1 MFRYYAAII
10 MLCFVPPGISQDSGD
25 FEQITVVSNKPTMAY
40 EVAFSVDQ
48 IDAEFIEKTQPKD
61 LTSLLRENLAIDV
74 SNNGGLGQL
83 SSIFLRGSNSNHTLV
98 KVNGIKINPSTAG
111 GASIYNLDTQLISNI
126 EIGHGPLSSLHGSS
140 AIGGAMNVSTF
151 PKERVSDYL
160 IGLNF
165 GPDNYQKKLIKLN
178 HNISQNTFLN
188 FSSSETNTDGFP
200 ALTNSDLDRGYEN
213 NTFIGNFEMI
223 NDFVNLRFS
232 SWFADGRV
240 EYLVFGSP
248 VSQDYENYAHGLEAE
263 NFIENLLSYKIN
275 LSSSKDLIEQNN
287 RNFLGQIDKTDTS
300 RNYFELSLAD
310 IAIFKSPDRHVFGLN
325 IEDEKIEYSS
335 YGTIYNETISTKS
348 FFGSS
353 IFEFSEAELKT
364 SFRNTDHDIYKSNL
378 SWNIELLKGI
388 NRGWKIGILRGSSFR
403 SPVSSELYGFG
414 GNLNL
419 EPEINRST
427 EVSLKRVEDNFDL
440 SLSVFQNDLTN
451 LITFDYQD
459 YVLKNISESSNKG
472 LEIRYRL
479 KTDKWDLS
487 LILKSQR
494 PEDND
499 GNQLLR
505 RSKRSSSLTLTRDF
519 QGILSTLNV
528 SSFGEKVDFGNI
540 KLPSYSLINLSFL
553 KELNRNTSISLRL
566 ENILDKD
573 YYTAASS
580 NDFYLNQDRA
590 LWLRLNH
597 KFGK

>member
-1 MFRYYAAII
+1 M
-10 MLCFVPPGISQDSGD
+10 
-25 FEQITVVSNKPTMAY
+25 
-40 EVAFSVDQ
+40 
-48 IDAEFIEKTQPKD
+48 
-61 LTSLLRENLAIDV
+61 
-74 SNNGGLGQL
+74 
-83 SSIFLRGSNSNHTLV
+83 
-98 KVNGIKINPSTAG
+98 
-111 GASIYNLDTQLISNI
+111 
-126 EIGHGPLSSLHGSS
+126 
-140 AIGGAMNVSTF
+140 
-151 PKERVSDYL
+151 
-160 IGLNF
+160 
-165 GPDNYQKKLIKLN
+165 
-178 HNISQNTFLN
+178 
-188 FSSSETNTDGFP
+188 
-200 ALTNSDLDRGYEN
+200 
-213 NTFIGNFEMI
+213 
-223 NDFVNLRFS
+223 
-232 SWFADGRV
+232 
-240 EYLVFGSP
+240 
-248 VSQDYENYAHGLEAE
+248 
-263 NFIENLLSYKIN
+263 
-275 LSSSKDLIEQNN
+275 
-287 RNFLGQIDKTDTS
+287 
-300 RNYFELSLAD
+300 
-310 IAIFKSPDRHVFGLN
+310 
-325 IEDEKIEYSS
+325 
-335 YGTIYNETISTKS
+335 
-348 FFGSS
+348 
-353 IFEFSEAELKT
+353 KT
-364 SFRNTDHDIYKSNL
+364 SFRNTNHDVYKSNL
-378 SWNIELLKGI
+378 SWNIELLRGI

-427 EVSLKRVEDNFDL
+427 EVSLKRVEENFDL

>member
-1 MFRYYAAII
+1 
-10 MLCFVPPGISQDSGD
+10 
-25 FEQITVVSNKPTMAY
+25 
-40 EVAFSVDQ
+40 
-48 IDAEFIEKTQPKD
+48 
-61 LTSLLRENLAIDV
+61 
-74 SNNGGLGQL
+74 
-83 SSIFLRGSNSNHTLV
+83 
-98 KVNGIKINPSTAG
+98 
-111 GASIYNLDTQLISNI
+111 
-126 EIGHGPLSSLHGSS
+126 
-140 AIGGAMNVSTF
+140 
-151 PKERVSDYL
+151 
-160 IGLNF
+160 
-165 GPDNYQKKLIKLN
+165 
-178 HNISQNTFLN
+178 
-188 FSSSETNTDGFP
+188 
-200 ALTNSDLDRGYEN
+200 
-213 NTFIGNFEMI
+213 
-223 NDFVNLRFS
+223 
-232 SWFADGRV
+232 
-240 EYLVFGSP
+240 
-248 VSQDYENYAHGLEAE
+248 
-263 NFIENLLSYKIN
+263 
-275 LSSSKDLIEQNN
+275 
-287 RNFLGQIDKTDTS
+287 
-300 RNYFELSLAD
+300 
-310 IAIFKSPDRHVFGLN
+310 
-325 IEDEKIEYSS
+325 
-335 YGTIYNETISTKS
+335 
-348 FFGSS
+348 
-353 IFEFSEAELKT
+353 LKT
-364 SFRNTDHDIYKSNL
+364 SFRNTDHDIFKSNL

-388 NRGWKIGILRGSSFR
+388 SRGWKIGILRGSSFR